1 MAITSKGKGK
11 SCGGRVIT
19 LNVNQMDKDT
29 IKITLLT
36 IYDKGEISSVSS
48 KFIKWL
54 IAQVNS

>member
-1 MAITSKGKGK
+1 MK
-11 SCGGRVIT
+11 SGGARVIT

>member
-1 MAITSKGKGK
+1 MKTTQQL
-11 SCGGRVIT
+11 T
-19 LNVNQMDKDT
+19 LPKVSHNKTIDYDT
-29 IKITLLT
+29 EITLLT